1 MREAPLPL
9 SDAGVERGTSLEA
22 SEAPALA
29 RGFIAR
35 RDALGINVEA
45 TLTVDSCEDDLP
57 TASLLAVSSSI
68 GSHAAHEVEHEMRR
82 ETHSGAG
89 HSRRRSDMRRN
100 IVIKP
105 SSRVNIQEA
114 NEALAGAF
122 GPPIS
127 EVAPPRHRHHDQ
139 QRPSGAPESAPD
151 GDGSVSPRTKE
162 LTEILAKVQAV
173 GENASEDAAALAS
186 SQPPPGGV

>member
-1 MREAPLPL
+1 MTMAEAPLPL
-9 SDAGVERGTSLEA
+9 SDAVVERGTSLEL

-29 RGFIAR
+29 RGFVAR

-57 TASLLAVSSSI
+57 TASLLVDSSI

-127 EVAPPRHRHHDQ
+127 ELAPPRHRHHDQ
-139 QRPSGAPESAPD
+139 QRPSGAAESAPH
-151 GDGSVSPRTKE
+151 GDGSISPRTKE

-186 SQPPPGGV
+186 SQPPGGV